1 MESLTKVLQN
11 LNLSAAEIQLYIRL
25 LEDSEMSIARLVV
38 ATGLYRPRIMEL
50 LQSLEE
56 KELVEKV
63 TVGKRNHYKAASPH
77 VLVERAKKILHDTK
91 HSLPELL
98 ARQQKLQQKEGIR
111 VLRGEEGLALCFL
124 DVVTSLKRGEV
135 FYQFNSAKDQPYID
149 TVVPAEYRPIRDAK
163 EIERRTITTSYVGS
177 HKQPRLERS
186 IRYIDDTDEV
196 FEHNV
201 IQFIYGNKISL
212 LDFNTLTGTIIENQA
227 IAEFQKSIF
236 LTLYKR
242 LKREG

>member
-1 MESLTKVLQN
+1 MESLLRVLEN
-11 LNLSAAEIQLYIRL
+11 LNLSSAEIRLYMRL
-25 LEDSEMSIARLVV
+25 LEESELSIAGLVE
-38 ATGLYRPRIMEL
+38 TTEFYRPRIMEL
-50 LQSLEE
+50 LQELEK
-56 KELVEKV
+56 KELVERV
-63 TVGKRNHYKAASPH
+63 TVGKRTHFKAASPY

-98 ARQQKLQQKEGIR
+98 AMQQKHFSKDG
-111 VLRGEEGLALCFL
+111 LRTLYGEEGMALCFL
-124 DVVTSLKRGEV
+124 DVAMSLNKGDV
-135 FYQFNSAKDQPYID
+135 FYQFNSANDQPYID
-149 TVVPAEYRPIRDAK
+149 SVVPDTYRPLRDAK
-163 EIERRTITTSYVGS
+163 GLERRTITTRYVGS

-227 IAEFQKSIF
+227 IADFQKSVF

-242 LKREG
+242 LPQ